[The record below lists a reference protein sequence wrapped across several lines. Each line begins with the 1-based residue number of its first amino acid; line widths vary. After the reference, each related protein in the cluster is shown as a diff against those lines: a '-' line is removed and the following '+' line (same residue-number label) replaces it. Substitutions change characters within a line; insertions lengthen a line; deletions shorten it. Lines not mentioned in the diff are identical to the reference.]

1 MNKVLPADR
10 SERAMRTRAR
20 LVPVLST
27 LAGSAVALAPFI
39 SVSPSLPPFGLL
51 VLLAWRLLR
60 PELWQAWVALP
71 LGLADDLIG
80 GAPLGSAMALWT
92 LTFLALD
99 TVDNRLVWRDYWV
112 DWLVAAIAIIFCI
125 GGAWLLARLT
135 GGGGTVLAIVPQ
147 IAMSIFCFPAVARL
161 CAKLDRWRLMR

>member
-1 MNKVLPADR
+1 MNKVIPADR
-10 SERAMRTRAR
+10 SERVMRVRAR
-20 LVPVLST
+20 IVPILST
-27 LAGSAVALAPFI
+27 LAGSAVAIAPFI
-39 SVSPSLPPFGLL
+39 AASPALPPFGLL

-71 LGLADDLIG
+71 LGLADDLVG

-92 LTFLALD
+92 ATFLALD
-99 TVDNRLVWRDYWV
+99 AVDNRLVWRDYWV

-125 GGAWLLARLT
+125 GGAWLLAGLT

-147 IAMSIFCFPAVARL
+147 IALSIFCFPAVARL
-161 CAKLDRWRLMR
+161 CAKLDRWRLMQ